1 MPANSNAAQPALDD
15 AMQAANATRAKF
27 DDAVNEF
34 RDRAGQVA
42 QETLETLRTRARPYV
57 DDAGQRLQNAE
68 KYLVDQVQKQP
79 LTTTLAILGVGVLVG
94 LVLASG
100 RNSR

>member
-15 AMQAANATRAKF
+15 AAQTANAARARF

-34 RDRAGQVA
+34 KDRAGQVA

-57 DDAGQRLQNAE
+57 DDAGERLQNAE
-68 KYLVDQVQKQP
+68 KYLVEQVQKQP

>member
-15 AMQAANATRAKF
+15 AMQSAAAQRSKF
-27 DDAVNEF
+27 DDTLNEF
-34 RDRAGQVA
+34 KDRASQVA
-42 QETLETLRTRARPYV
+42 QETLDNLRTRARPYM
-57 DDAGQRLQNAE
+57 DDAGQKLQTAE
-68 KYLVDQVQKQP
+68 RYLVDQVQKQP